1 MNEHVFEESL
11 LLLVYGMGGVLVFL
25 LVLVFLMNLSAAF
38 FKKYQHLFPETQP
51 SAPASKPKSAD
62 GNEDIAIAIAAVRS
76 FLK

>member
-1 MNEHVFEESL
+1 MNEHVVEESL

-38 FKKYQHLFPETQP
+38 FKKYQHLFPE
-51 SAPASKPKSAD
+51 APANAPLSKPKSGD